1 MNNSEK
7 NLELKT
13 LFAKIKENIDKL
25 NQENDIMVSIE
36 LYKQTKDLIQKADT
50 ILEVAKKAIENEQ

>member
-36 LYKQTKDLIQKADT
+36 LYKQTKDLIQKADL

>member
-1 MNNSEK
+1 MSNSEK

-36 LYKQTKDLIQKADT
+36 LYKQTKELIKQADS
-50 ILEVAKKAIENEQ
+50 ILEVAKKAIENE

>member
-1 MNNSEK
+1 MSNSEK

-13 LFAKIKENIDKL
+13 LFVKIKENIDKL

-36 LYKQTKDLIQKADT
+36 LYKQTKELIKQADS
-50 ILEVAKKAIENEQ
+50 ILEVAKKAIENE

>member
-25 NQENDIMVSIE
+25 NQENDIMASIE
-36 LYKQTKDLIQKADT
+36 LYKQTKDLIQKADL